1 MRYKG
6 YTIKLNLQNKTVRFY
21 NDIDDCNI
29 YIGLF
34 INKTLKQIELI
45 ILDMIDKRIKYL
57 NLLERIKENERYNYR
72 ISICK

>member
-72 ISICK
+72 ISI

>member
-29 YIGLF
+29 YIGY
-34 INKTLKQIELI
+34 T
-45 ILDMIDKRIKYL
+45 IKL
-57 NLLERIKENERYNYR
+57 NLQTN
-72 ISICK
+72 

>member
-45 ILDMIDKRIKYL
+45 ILDMIDKRIKY
-57 NLLERIKENERYNYR
+57 
-72 ISICK
+72 

>member
-57 NLLERIKENERYNYR
+57 NILERIKENENRKNN
-72 ISICK
+72 I

>member
-57 NLLERIKENERYNYR
+57 NILERIKENERYNYR
-72 ISICK
+72 ISI

>member
-45 ILDMIDKRIKYL
+45 ILDMIDKRIKYS
-57 NLLERIKENERYNYR
+57 NLLERIKENERHSNR
-72 ISICK
+72 ISIH

>member
-6 YTIKLNLQNKTVRFY
+6 YTINLNLKNKSVRFY
-21 NDIDDCNI
+21 NDVDDCNI

-34 INKTLKQIELI
+34 INKTLKEIELI

-57 NLLERIKENERYNYR
+57 TY
-72 ISICK
+72 